1 MEKFRC
7 AFLTDPCPPENIWV
21 EEPTAGNCSV
31 VWEPVPLVDYYIAF
45 IKRDDGTEKS
55 CNTTGTMCQFFCTC
69 GYTYL
74 TTVFPYNLAG
84 SSPYSHVRN
93 YTTSR
98 SHTTNTDTR
107 WFPQTC
113 ISILLLPLFSSLPV
127 PCCPDDVTINL
138 VSTETLE
145 VMWSAVK
152 GAEQYETTAEQTND
166 VIHCN
171 DTAPV
176 CALSDLT
183 CNTAY
188 SVTVTPCN
196 DLRGCNRTCTSHT
209 HQTGNDA
216 ANSQQS
222 QRGLETVIHVCCCSP
237 VCSGDPE
244 PDAEQQLHIQ
254 SLLHVSQQAQ
264 HQLHRHCHR
273 TLRQTH
279 LPDDKRL
286 L

>member
-7 AFLTDPCPPENIWV
+7 IGLTIQKKKKKNFLTDPCPPENIWV

-31 VWEPVPLVDYYIAF
+31 VWEQVPLVDYYIAF

-55 CNTTGTMCQFFCTC
+55 CNTTGTTCQFFCTC

-93 YTTSR
+93 YTTST
-98 SHTTNTDTR
+98 SQITNTDNR
-107 WFPQTC
+107 WFVSNVLQSAFL
-113 ISILLLPLFSSLPV
+113 IMFLHLFPSLPV
-127 PCCPDDVTINL
+127 PCCPENVTINL

-145 VMWSAVK
+145 VMWSPVK

-176 CALSDLT
+176 CALSDLA

-188 SVTVTPCN
+188 SLTVTPCN

-209 HQTGNDA
+209 HETGKDN
-216 ANSQQS
+216 
-222 QRGLETVIHVCCCSP
+222 G
-237 VCSGDPE
+237 
-244 PDAEQQLHIQ
+244 
-254 SLLHVSQQAQ
+254 
-264 HQLHRHCHR
+264 
-273 TLRQTH
+273 
-279 LPDDKRL
+279 
-286 L
+286 